1 MKVTGCLRG
10 CESLTAGKFEDRK
23 GAACG
28 AFPLVASALSRV
40 AKASPARHVTADA
53 RQDQQFTRINP
64 AETPHYHGHRER
76 LRERFY
82 GAGPE
87 ALSDYELLEMALFP
101 ALPRRDT
108 KPLAKAL
115 LKKFGSFAEVIHA
128 PVARLREVEGIGEAS
143 INQIKL
149 LAAAASRVAKGEIK
163 RSIALSS
170 WNDVIDY
177 CRTGMAFADK
187 EQFRLLFLDKRN
199 QLIADEVQ
207 QTGTVDHTPVYPR
220 EVIKRALELSAT
232 ALILVHNHPSG
243 DPTPSQADI
252 QMTKAIVDI
261 ATPLGISVH
270 DHIIV
275 GKNGHASL
283 KGMRLI

>member
-1 MKVTGCLRG
+1 LQNLTG
-10 CESLTAGKFEDRK
+10 TACWR
-23 GAACG
+23 
-28 AFPLVASALSRV
+28 PMALKTSE
-40 AKASPARHVTADA
+40 PQTPPE
-53 RQDQQFTRINP
+53 P

-76 LRERFY
+76 LRERFRKS
-82 GAGPE
+82 GPD
-87 ALSDYELLEMALFP
+87 ALSDYELLELALFP

-108 KPLAKAL
+108 KPLAKSL
-115 LKKFGSFAEVIHA
+115 LKTFGSFAEVIHA
-128 PVARLREVEGIGEAS
+128 PEARLREVEGIGDAS
-143 INQIKL
+143 ITQLKL
-149 LAAAASRVAKGEIK
+149 LAAAATRIAKGQLK
-163 RSIALSS
+163 ARTALSS
-170 WNDVIDY
+170 WNDVVDY
-177 CRTGMAFADK
+177 CRTSMAFADK
-187 EQFRLLFLDKRN
+187 EQFRILFLDKRN

-232 ALILVHNHPSG
+232 AIILVHNHPSG

-261 ATPLGISVH
+261 AQPLGIAVH

-283 KGMRLI
+283 KGMKLM